1 VQGGKPVPENSE
13 FDVRSPEDLS
23 NAGSLT
29 PQPTDMAAGKSSGAS
44 NDSVSAVPPQPS
56 VPFPSPEP
64 EPPAAAADSDA
75 LYSLYRQ
82 AVHMPEPEPE
92 YLGPDQPITRMTHH
106 ELKAMR
112 SKSVETE
119 VKVPF
124 QTTFANFV
132 IRSIDELL
140 QTFRKSTEVRRP
152 KCLDA
157 GHQCVHCG
165 KQFAI
170 EKKKDKEESEEKA
183 PKRRE

>member
-1 VQGGKPVPENSE
+1 MSENSE
-13 FDVRSPEDLS
+13 IDVSSPQGLN
-23 NAGSLT
+23 NAGGLS
-29 PQPTDMAAGKSSGAS
+29 
-44 NDSVSAVPPQPS
+44 PQPS
-56 VPFPSPEP
+56 V
-64 EPPAAAADSDA
+64 AANADDIHEAPLPHTADSEA
-75 LYSLYRQ
+75 LHSLYRH

-132 IRSIDELL
+132 IRSFDEFL
-140 QTFRKSTEVRRP
+140 QTFKRSTEVRRP
-152 KCLDA
+152 KCLDS

-165 KQFAI
+165 KQFAV
-170 EKKKDKEESEEKA
+170 EKKKEKDEPETKA

>member
-1 VQGGKPVPENSE
+1 MPIPQG
-13 FDVRSPEDLS
+13 LS
-23 NAGSLT
+23 NTGGLT
-29 PQPTDMAAGKSSGAS
+29 S
-44 NDSVSAVPPQPS
+44 QPS
-56 VPFPSPEP
+56 VASSEDHIHEATEP
-64 EPPAAAADSDA
+64 ASADSEA
-75 LYSLYRQ
+75 LHSLYRH

-92 YLGPDQPITRMTHH
+92 YLGPDQPITKMTHH

-132 IRSIDELL
+132 IRSFDEFL
-140 QTFRKSTEVRRP
+140 QSFKRSTEIRRP

-165 KQFAI
+165 KQFAV
-170 EKKKDKEESEEKA
+170 EKKKEKEESEAKA